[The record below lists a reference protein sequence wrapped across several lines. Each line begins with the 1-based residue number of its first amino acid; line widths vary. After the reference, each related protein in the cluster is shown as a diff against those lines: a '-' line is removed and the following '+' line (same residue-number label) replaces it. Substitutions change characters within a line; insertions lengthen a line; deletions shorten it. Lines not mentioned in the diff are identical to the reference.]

1 MELID
6 KQVTIDWLKKVTV
19 TEGITFEAGFKQI
32 IYDIEQMPCVEV
44 RHEKENMSFIG
55 AIAHLEDLQRMYLGN
70 EKFKRDIKALDMAIK
85 ALRLQ
90 DAPTYEARPISRW
103 LRKIDRDSKDTYFE
117 CVQCEKDSRYRY
129 RYCPNCGARMED
141 KE

>member
-44 RHEKENMSFIG
+44 RPEKEMTIG
-55 AIAHLEDLQRMYLGN
+55 VAIAHLEDLQRMYLGN
-70 EKFKRDIKALDMAIK
+70 EKFKADVKALDVAIK
-85 ALRLQ
+85 AL
-90 DAPTYEARPISRW
+90 YEKSC
-103 LRKIDRDSKDTYFE
+103 KDCIIEGTEACMYG
-117 CVQCEKDSRYRY
+117 CEKRNIDDEVCENFIR
-129 RYCPNCGARMED
+129 EVD
-141 KE
+141 V